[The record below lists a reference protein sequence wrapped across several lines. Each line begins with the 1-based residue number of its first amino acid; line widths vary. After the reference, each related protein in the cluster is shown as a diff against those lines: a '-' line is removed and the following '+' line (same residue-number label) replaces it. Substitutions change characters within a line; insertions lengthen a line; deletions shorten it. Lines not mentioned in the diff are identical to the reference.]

1 MALGSINNIVAI
13 ASIVEVNID
22 YSKQTIHGVPLGEG
36 NVRVS
41 IVRPLIP
48 EAKLPFPI
56 KDEIMT
62 VKDAVGTYIAWP
74 RELIIQSS
82 TLPKVN

>member
-1 MALGSINNIVAI
+1 LALGSINNIVAI

-22 YSKQTIHGVPLGEG
+22 CSKQTIHGAPLGEG

-41 IVRPLIP
+41 IVRPLVP

-62 VKDAVGTYIAWP
+62 VKDAVGTCIAWP
-74 RELIIQSS
+74 RELIVQSF